1 MTAFS
6 HRPVVRVAAGTLA
19 TCFLGAAIAA
29 AQNPPLG
36 DVAKKEEERRKT
48 TKPPTKVLTNKDLP
62 QVVGAPPPAPAPE
75 TSTPV
80 PEPPKPEADKTPQK
94 DEAWWRGRITE
105 ARDTLNRD
113 QVLLEALQARV
124 NGLTSDFTSRDDP
137 YQRARVGE
145 DRQKAMNEMER
156 VRSEI
161 EGLKKKIEDIEEEA
175 RKAGVP
181 PGWLR

>member
-6 HRPVVRVAAGTLA
+6 HRRVVRVAAGTLA

-36 DVAKKEEERRKT
+36 EVAKKEEERRKT

-105 ARDTLNRD
+105 AQDTLNRD

>member
-1 MTAFS
+1 MTGFN
-6 HRPVVRVAAGTLA
+6 HRRVVRVAAGALA
-19 TCFLGAAIAA
+19 TWLLGAAIAA
-29 AQNPPLG
+29 AQNPPLAE
-36 DVAKKEEERRKT
+36 VAKKEEDRRKT

-62 QVVGAPPPAPAPE
+62 PVVGAPPPAPALE
-75 TSTPV
+75 ASTAA
-80 PEPPKPEADKTPQK
+80 PEPQKPEADKTPQK

-124 NGLTSDFTSRDDP
+124 NGLTSDFTARDDP
-137 YQRARVGE
+137 YQRARIGE
-145 DRQKAMNEMER
+145 DRQKAIGEMER
-156 VRSEI
+156 LRREI

>member
-1 MTAFS
+1 MTGFN
-6 HRPVVRVAAGTLA
+6 HRRVVRVAAGALA
-19 TCFLGAAIAA
+19 TWLLGAAIAA
-29 AQNPPLG
+29 AQNPPLAE
-36 DVAKKEEERRKT
+36 VAKKEEDRRKT

-62 QVVGAPPPAPAPE
+62 PVVGAPPPAPAPE
-75 TSTPV
+75 ASTAA
-80 PEPPKPEADKTPQK
+80 PEPQKPEADKTPQK

-124 NGLTSDFTSRDDP
+124 NALTADFTARDDP
-137 YQRARVGE
+137 YQRRASARIA
-145 DRQKAMNEMER
+145 RR
-156 VRSEI
+156 RSPRWNGSGREI
-161 EGLKKKIEDIEEEA
+161 EGLKKQIEDIEEEA